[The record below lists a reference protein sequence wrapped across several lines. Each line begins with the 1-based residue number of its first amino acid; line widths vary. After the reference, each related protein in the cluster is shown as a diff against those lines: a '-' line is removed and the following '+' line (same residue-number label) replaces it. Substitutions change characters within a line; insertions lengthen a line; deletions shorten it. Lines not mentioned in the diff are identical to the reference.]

1 MMFFMRSTN
10 SLSGVDLNLLVVLD
24 ALLAERHVTRA
35 ALRINK
41 TQPAVSH
48 ALARLRTLF
57 DDPILVRSGGRLEP
71 TARALELAEPLR
83 QALSVL
89 DGLMD
94 ERALD
99 PMTSERE
106 FRLSMSDYAA
116 DVLLPSLV
124 GRLRQQAPRM
134 ALRLVSLGREAALSA
149 IQSGEIDLAVGVY
162 PVAAGADASG
172 VCFAPLFDDGF
183 ACLVDEAAGPPL
195 RSLDDY
201 LSRPHVAVAASPQDV
216 GEIDAALVALGRTR
230 RVVVTLPHWSV
241 APALVKGTDL
251 VLTAAR
257 RSLLAR
263 RGQGLAIVDP
273 PFTLAAVSLVQAW
286 HVRRDFDAAHRWLR
300 GEVEACLRPHEAMS
314 QA

>member
-1 MMFFMRSTN
+1 MVIMRSSN

-57 DDPILVRSGGRLEP
+57 DDPILVRNGGRLEP
-71 TARALELAEPLR
+71 TARALGLAAPLR
-83 QALSVL
+83 EALSVIG
-89 DGLMD
+89 GLMD
-94 ERALD
+94 EGAFD
-99 PMTSERE
+99 PMTSDRE
-106 FRLSMSDYAA
+106 IRLSMSDYAA
-116 DVLLPSLV
+116 EVVLPSLV
-124 GRLRQQAPRM
+124 ARLSRQAPRI

-149 IQSGEIDLAVGVY
+149 IRSGEIDLAIGVY
-162 PVAAGADASG
+162 PAMADGKAEGLRFAS
-172 VCFAPLFDDGF
+172 LFEDRF
-183 ACLVDEAAGPPL
+183 ACLVDKACAPPL
-195 RSLDDY
+195 RTLEDY

-216 GEIDAALVALGRTR
+216 GEVDALLARLGRSR
-230 RVVVTLPHWSV
+230 RVVVSLPHWSV

-263 RGQGLAIVDP
+263 HDEGLAVVEP
-273 PFTLAAVSLVQAW
+273 PFDLAPIPLVQAW
-286 HVRRDFDAAHRWLR
+286 HARRDFDPAHRWLQ
-300 GEVEACLRPHEAMS
+300 GEIKACVSSSGA
-314 QA
+314 A